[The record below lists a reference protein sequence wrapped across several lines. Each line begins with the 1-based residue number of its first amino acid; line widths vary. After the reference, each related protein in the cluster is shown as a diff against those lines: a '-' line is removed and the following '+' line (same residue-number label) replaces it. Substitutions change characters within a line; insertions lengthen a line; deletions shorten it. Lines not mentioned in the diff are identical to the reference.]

1 MLLVNFCFMMTKQGF
16 SISCEEW
23 QGVRIKKKSYGELEM
38 KVFNNVFVLVQD
50 ITFFFLSFQSH
61 LQGIQ
66 YNLMSQ
72 ILLSLNSLTS
82 LTIRSSVC
90 GKHMTMKEFFFFW
103 IMMMNELKLMM
114 VHWLWWFWDMWWSC
128 KPYESFN
135 YGFSSNLNACS
146 IIWAIHIGR
155 LSEIHRNSAFLNFR
169 ERIFYMR

>member
-50 ITFFFLSFQSH
+50 ITFFFFLFSLICKVFNIIWCLKYYCLS
-61 LQGIQ
+61 IV
-66 YNLMSQ
+66 
-72 ILLSLNSLTS
+72 LLLWQFVV
-82 LTIRSSVC
+82 VC

-103 IMMMNELKLMM
+103 IMMMNELKLIM